1 MCFSLPESNSFPGPR
16 QLHIN
21 WPRRR
26 CQGYSAQVLW
36 RCHRRLS
43 IDLEVRS
50 YSACFPLSFMLSPT
64 SFFLFFVSAYLPS
77 LCMCDSL
84 FVCFPLLLHTH
95 RRRLFLLLFSSIPL
109 LTAFL
114 SLLLLLVLSSL
125 SMFPLHSRFPLFC
138 FLHLSFTLSVR
149 SILSRGFTE
158 SHN

>member
-50 YSACFPLSFMLSPT
+50 YSACFPLSFMLSPM
-64 SFFLFFVSAYLPS
+64 SFFLFLVSAYLPS

-84 FVCFPLLLHTH
+84 FVCFPLLLLHTH
-95 RRRLFLLLFSSIPL
+95 SRRLFLLLFSSIPP

-114 SLLLLLVLSSL
+114 SLLLIVLSSL
-125 SMFPLHSRFPLFC
+125 SMFPLLC
-138 FLHLSFTLSVR
+138 FLRLSFTLSVR